1 MLVVLVECWAGAAAL
16 QAPRAGR
23 AQSAGGAEDDL
34 RRELKAAARR
44 LGEAARY
51 RSAGTVEFLVDQ
63 DTARF
68 YFLEVNTRL
77 QARPRARPLPC
88 LGFAKG
94 CKRPAGR
101 HAQQPGAL
109 GRPAR
114 WLRRS

>member
-1 MLVVLVECWAGAAAL
+1 MFVVLAECWAGAAVL
-16 QAPRAGR
+16 QAPRAR
-23 AQSAGGAEDDL
+23 RKRLSASARGAEDDL

-77 QARPRARPLPC
+77 QARPRVPLPYPN
-88 LGFAKG
+88 
-94 CKRPAGR
+94 PA
-101 HAQQPGAL
+101 
-109 GRPAR
+109 
-114 WLRRS
+114 